1 MEFILLSLCWRQI
14 IVPLMQGFWHWNH
27 ENGIEWSNVPHLLS
41 DVILFSD
48 NEEVFPSFCWSLSS
62 QTLSPRQLSRFWSAF
77 CPPYVFEIWLKI
89 FQLQFKIWTWSR
101 TPATTAMISVIV
113 FFSLFSATHDSWIH
127 EQKITSRLLQCCML
141 LHTLCLETHVY
152 SR

>member
-27 ENGIEWSNVPHLLS
+27 ENWIEWSNVPHLLS

-62 QTLSPRQLSRFWSAF
+62 QTLSPQQLSIFWSAF
-77 CPPYVFEIWLKI
+77 CPLMYLRFGWKSFSFNIKYGLD
-89 FQLQFKIWTWSR
+89 
-101 TPATTAMISVIV
+101 PAPLPPPPW
-113 FFSLFSATHDSWIH
+113 FRWLFSFHCFLPLMIH
-127 EQKITSRLLQCCML
+127 EYMNKRSHLACCSAACCCI
-141 LHTLCLETHVY
+141 HY
-152 SR
+152 A